1 MTSRQVG
8 GDVRDHPSQEE
19 TMLFARIFES
29 QKVMLSSVLVESQE
43 MMLGKLVESQDKL
56 FVKLVESQ
64 DKMFHKLV
72 ESQDMMFGKLESIL
86 CKLNESQVNSNTN
99 NHKTHDDEEEKPSSD
114 YYKHQDLEG
123 VVKSDIEDKLA
134 EKMIKKSSS
143 GDNNADDVP
152 QEEIIEV
159 PAPDDE
165 QVQQQTRP
173 ESELGSTCR
182 RNPYLDGYGRLYR
195 ITLTGDW
202 EEARDYFKDNPE
214 AIAEVITHDL
224 ETALHLAI
232 NNDDNQMFV
241 EELVELM
248 PPEAL
253 ACKTKKG
260 YTALHFA
267 AIRGN
272 TEIAKA
278 LVKKNANLT
287 QIYENNGKVPL
298 EYALIAR
305 HEETAKYL
313 YSVTRDE
320 EPSPFFEDAG
330 ARLLCQAINANFLD
344 LARSLVK
351 RFPNA
356 ITRKYELLDL
366 SGLELII
373 QRPFV
378 FLSGAKLTWWQR
390 YIYSLIQ
397 VDIDSTYN
405 AVHQPY
411 EVKESLVL
419 STLRYLRGEDT
430 DEENP
435 SIFVRAKAI
444 KESKETDS
452 LTFSSTSD
460 KGIITSMF
468 FSINSFWRRMQD
480 MFISIV
486 PHAKELYNQKLM
498 HKQASALVK
507 QMLSQLRKTMD
518 RDQLQAYFDK
528 DTSVMQTAMKHGTVE
543 FVAEFLKKFPFMLW
557 SEFDGQQMIPMA
569 IVERNKMI
577 FTLLCE
583 ANMNSPMK
591 NHLLSYRDEKGNTIL
606 HHAAKLASSFQLNL
620 ISGLALQMLREIQWF
635 KGVESIIPEEDKFR
649 RNKNGDT
656 AQYVFTEEHKVLLEK
671 AEKWMKDTSGS
682 CMVVAALIATVAFA
696 AVFTV
701 PGGNISDSN
710 SSKNGTPVFL
720 GKPLFTIFAIADA
733 LALFSSVTSVL
744 MFLAIYTSRYAEED
758 FLKSLPQK
766 LIIGLATLFIS
777 MATILIAFGVSL
789 FMALRDRYA
798 WSIIPIVLFSCVPV
812 TLFAWVQLPLFVEMV
827 RSTYWGSLFR
837 KYRYVKPIKKNN
849 SKKKEN

>member
-19 TMLFARIFES
+19 TMFFARIFES
-29 QKVMLSSVLVESQE
+29 QKVMLSSVLAESQE

-86 CKLNESQVNSNTN
+86 CELNESQVNSNTN

-123 VVKSDIEDKLA
+123 VVKSDIDDKLA
-134 EKMIKKSSS
+134 EKIIKKSSS
-143 GDNNADDVP
+143 GDNNADDAP
-152 QEEIIEV
+152 HEEIIEV
-159 PAPDDE
+159 PDPDE

-173 ESELGSTCR
+173 ESSK
-182 RNPYLDGYGRLYR
+182 NPYLDGYGRLHM
-195 ITLTGDW
+195 IVLTGDW
-202 EEARDYFKDNPE
+202 EGARDYFKENPD
-214 AIAEVITHDL
+214 AIAEVITHDQQ
-224 ETALHLAI
+224 TALHLAI
-232 NNDDNQMFV
+232 NNDNQMFV

-253 ACKTKKG
+253 ACKTKKHG
-260 YTALHFA
+260 HTALHSA
-267 AIRGN
+267 AISGN

-287 QIYENNGKVPL
+287 QICDEHQKVPL

-305 HEETAKYL
+305 HEETANYL

-330 ARLLCQAINANFLD
+330 ARLLCQAINANFLVITWKND
-344 LARSLVK
+344 SLD
-351 RFPNA
+351 
-356 ITRKYELLDL
+356 I

-373 QRPFV
+373 RRPFV

-405 AVHQPY
+405 AVHQAHH
-411 EVKESLVL
+411 VKESLVL

-435 SIFVRAKAI
+435 SIFSRAKSI
-444 KESKETDS
+444 KESKEKDT
-452 LTFSSTSD
+452 LKVSSTSD

-468 FSINSFWRRMQD
+468 FSVNSFWRRMQD
-480 MFISIV
+480 MFVSID
-486 PHAKELYNQKLM
+486 PMSYLT
-498 HKQASALVK
+498 QASALVK
-507 QMLSQLRKTMD
+507 QMLSQIKRTMD
-518 RDQLQAYFDK
+518 QDQLRAYFDK
-528 DTSVMQTAMKHGTVE
+528 ETNVMQTAMKHGTVE
-543 FVAEFLKKFPFMLW
+543 FVAACLKKFPILLW
-557 SEFDGQQMIPMA
+557 SGFNGQQMIPMA
-569 IVERNKMI
+569 IIERNEI
-577 FTLLCE
+577 ILTLLCE
-583 ANMNSPMK
+583 AYMNAPMK
-591 NHLLSYRDEKGNTIL
+591 NHLLSYRDEEGNTIL
-606 HHAAKLASSFQLNL
+606 HHAAKLASSFQLNM

-635 KGVESIIPEEDKFR
+635 KGVESIIPEEDRFR
-649 RNKNGDT
+649 RNRSGDT
-656 AQYVFTEEHKVLLEK
+656 AQYVFTEEHKGLLEK

-720 GKPLFTIFAIADA
+720 GKPLFTIFATADA

-812 TLFAWVQLPLFVEMV
+812 TLFAWAQLPLFVEMV

-849 SKKKEN
+849 SKKKENCGL